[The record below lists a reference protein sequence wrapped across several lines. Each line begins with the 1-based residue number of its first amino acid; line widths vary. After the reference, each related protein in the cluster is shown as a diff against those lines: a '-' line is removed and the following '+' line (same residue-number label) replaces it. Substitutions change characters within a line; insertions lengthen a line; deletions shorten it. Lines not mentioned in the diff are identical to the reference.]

1 MAEGDLVTQP
11 DIIEDNKDAN
21 AIASMLWI
29 WKWVNRNSVS
39 AGTISDNPITI
50 KLADGTT
57 DTPIGSFL
65 KPSGDVIEVTTNK
78 YEIYYIAYEDGW
90 FSDGPTFNINKF
102 PDIFSSTA
110 YKTESRSF
118 ETSAQLNEYL
128 IKLNEG
134 LKQSGKNKKTH
145 KYYRDRIQGQTGE
158 VYQEEITVEYVVQA
172 TAKKLANSQKTTST
186 ESPIKSF
193 EYYDAFWIKTEPV
206 QYYFRFGA
214 LLEFIANS
222 ILPKVNNSNDDYS
235 SKPPIFEIDY
245 NTYYNYMYSLPNQ
258 ISLDP
263 RVCLVRND
271 AFTKESGTAEVL
283 KQLQLFRA
291 VDGGGTTNSN
301 FAYPM
306 NIYLNFEFIIESLNS
321 NADERGDVNVYDFL
335 KSICDG
341 LNKALGGI
349 NNLEPVIDETSN
361 TLSIL
366 DTTPIPGFGQRGA
379 DYTLQL
385 YGYEKAGTSYNST
398 FVRKVD
404 LKTAIT
410 PEYATMVT
418 VGATAGGYV
427 KGTEATAFSRW
438 NIGLTDRFKEEFVP
452 GNENSA
458 PDNGVDEASIN
469 YVEKFLSSEKFTS
482 CYGFSGDLKNPTTL
496 KLSTDAIENNL
507 SVVSEYYKYLVASKG
522 TSSGGTIGFVPFK
535 ISFTMDGISGIKI
548 YNKLHVDT
556 RFLPKAYGDNLN
568 LIVTGVSHKLSNSDW
583 ETDIEATVIPKTENG
598 NASIITTNAVREDI
612 KETVLYAPLGPV
624 PPTNW
629 EIDHET
635 FARYKKSTT
644 RGKNIDQIIDT
655 FKIAG
660 VTNPYAMVAL
670 LCTMGK
676 ESGFE
681 NNRENMNYSY
691 KQLINPDKSPW
702 QNYFAKSEERK
713 TLAYNL
719 TKGTYYGNKGGA
731 ETFANFIYG
740 YDGSNPPGK
749 RTKQNSAGN
758 LTWGDGWKYRGG
770 GYNGITFKAIYED
783 YGKRIGI
790 DLVKYPEKISEP
802 RVAAQVAVEYYK
814 KTISIKKLNSVTSI
828 NQAIDLCIRATAG
841 RGADSVTIARNTEK
855 AYKQLPGFKI
865 IYKK

>member
-1 MAEGDLVTQP
+1 MAEGDVVTQP

-21 AIASMLWI
+21 AIASMLWV

-39 AGTISDNPITI
+39 AGTISRPVTI
-50 KLADGTT
+50 KLADGTPST
-57 DTPIGSFL
+57 LGSFL
-65 KPSGDVIEVTTNK
+65 NPSGDTITVTTKK
-78 YEIYYIAYEDGW
+78 YKFYYVAYEDGW
-90 FSDGPTFNINKF
+90 WFLDGSYFNVVDAPEGF
-102 PDIFSSTA
+102 PSSE
-110 YKTESRSF
+110 YKSTTLQF
-118 ETSAQLNEYL
+118 ETDEKAEEHKKQLE
-128 IKLNEG
+128 KE
-134 LKQSGKNKKTH
+134 LKDNKKDKVVIKNKVTT
-145 KYYRDRIQGQTGE
+145 YNAQTGIATEGTVTTTYIVE
-158 VYQEEITVEYVVQA
+158 VRS
-172 TAKKLANSQKTTST
+172 KKISYSQKTTTT
-186 ESPIKSF
+186 ESPIKDF
-193 EYYDAFWIKTEPV
+193 EYFDAFWIKTEPV
-206 QYYFRFGA
+206 QYYLRFGA
-214 LLEFIANS
+214 LLGFIENN
-222 ILPKVNNSNDDYS
+222 ILPKINNNNSTYS
-235 SKPPIFEIDY
+235 EKPPIFNIDDS
-245 NTYYNYMYSLPNQ
+245 TYYNYMYSLPNQ

-271 AFTKESGTAEVL
+271 VFTRAAGTAEVL
-283 KQLQLFRA
+283 KELQLFRA
-291 VDGGGTTNSN
+291 VDGGGTTNPN

-321 NADERGDVNVYDFL
+321 NADERGDVSVFGFL

-349 NNLEPVIDETSN
+349 NNLEPIIDETSN
-361 TLSIL
+361 TLNII
-366 DTTPIPGFGQRGA
+366 DTTPIPEFGQRDA

-385 YGYEKAGTSYNST
+385 YGYEKAESSYNST

-410 PEYATMVT
+410 PEYATMIT

-438 NIGLTDRFKEEFVP
+438 NVGLTDRFKESFVP

-458 PDNGVDEASIN
+458 PDNGIDEASTN
-469 YVEKFLSSEKFTS
+469 YVEKFLSIEKSTA
-482 CYGFSGDLKNPTTL
+482 CYGFSGFLQNSTGLKI
-496 KLSTDAIENNL
+496 STDAIENNL
-507 SVVSEYYKYLVASKG
+507 SVVSEYYKYLIASKG
-522 TSSGGTIGFVPFK
+522 TSSGGTIGFIPFK

-568 LIVTGVSHKLSNSDW
+568 LIVTGISHKLSNSDW

-598 NASIITTNAVREDI
+598 TVSIITTNIVKEDI
-612 KETVLYAPLGPV
+612 KETILYAPLGPV

-629 EIDHET
+629 EIDHEA
-635 FARYKKSTT
+635 FARYKKSTS
-644 RGKNIDQIIDT
+644 RGKNIDQIIDA

-660 VTNPYAMVAL
+660 ITNPYAMVAL

-749 RTKQNSAGN
+749 RTKQHSYGN
-758 LTWGDGWKYRGG
+758 LAWGDGWKYRGG

-814 KTISIKKLNSVTSI
+814 KTISIKKLNNATSI

-841 RGADSVTIARNTEK
+841 GGADSVTIARNTEK